1 MPWRL
6 EAMKDVEWVRNASGS
21 SQSSFDP
28 KMSEWG
34 NLAGRKS
41 AAPKGEQT
49 GGSETSQYPEEEK
62 SNEIPTVAV
71 SELGTA

>member
-1 MPWRL
+1 
-6 EAMKDVEWVRNASGS
+6 
-21 SQSSFDP
+21 
-28 KMSEWG
+28 MSEWG

-41 AAPKGEQT
+41 ATPKGEQT